1 MLTYFVIAPILI
13 AVFLYLLSSRYIA
26 KLLAILVQAVFLGFT
41 FFLFMQTRESTII
54 TVVGGYEY
62 TLGIVL
68 RADMLSAAFVM
79 LTSFIFLIT
88 AIYALNE
95 SWSKLYWLLIY
106 IWQGLII
113 GIFLVRDFF
122 NVFVLFEVATLIVAV
137 LILFLRERRSVFDG
151 LIYIMVNTVAI
162 QFYLFGVAYVYMLT
176 GTLNMDIA
184 AAALAEI
191 AATDPTQLTLPY
203 VLIMTAIIFKCAL
216 IPLASWLPKVQGIPR
231 APSAVAAILSGLHVK
246 CAVFLFLQFQLLF
259 EPIANSDFFLILGL
273 LTAILSIIMAF
284 SQDDIRLILAY
295 SSTAQIG
302 LIVVGLSTGGANYG
316 SLYHII
322 NHAIF
327 KTSLFLTSGMLMQIY
342 KTRDINK
349 ITGVFKNS
357 PVLGVAMLLSILAIA
372 GAPLFNGNVS
382 KYFIMDDIAPWLYV
396 TLSVVNFGTIAIF
409 VRYSLMLLGKP
420 DNAEV
425 VVMHKNKLVSV
436 LLLGV
441 ISLLT
446 GIFGVWSMNF
456 LFDTQLALSF
466 GSYLEKTIIF
476 FVSVALAVLLCK
488 YRAKML
494 VQLEY
499 IRNLDLNFRGMCV
512 SVGLFFAV
520 MLLFVGI
527 F

>member
-13 AVFLYLLSSRYIA
+13 AVFLYLLSSHYVA
-26 KLLAILVQAVFLGFT
+26 KILAIVVQAIFLGFT
-41 FFLFMQTRESTII
+41 FFLFMESREQAII
-54 TVVGGYEY
+54 TVVGGYADSI
-62 TLGIVL
+62 GIIL
-68 RADMLSAAFVM
+68 RADMLSSAFVM
-79 LTSFIFLIT
+79 LTAFIFLIT

-162 QFYLFGVAYVYMLT
+162 QFYLFGVAYIYMLT

-184 AAALAEI
+184 AAVISE
-191 AATDPTQLTLPY
+191 TDKSQLILPY

-246 CAVFLFLQFQLLF
+246 CAVFLFLQFQFIF
-259 EPIANSDFFLILGL
+259 EPVANHDFFLGLGL

-302 LIVVGLSTGGANYG
+302 LIIVGLSTNNADYG

-349 ITGVFKNS
+349 ITGIFKHS
-357 PVLGVAMLLSILAIA
+357 PILGISILLSILAII
-372 GAPLFNGNVS
+372 GAPLFNGNIS
-382 KYFIMDDIAPWLYV
+382 KYFIMDDIDMWLYV
-396 TLSVVNFGTIAIF
+396 VLSVVNFGTIAIF
-409 VRYSLMLLGKP
+409 VRYAFMLFGNPK
-420 DNAEV
+420 NASAV
-425 VVMHKNKLVSV
+425 LMHKNKVVSV
-436 LLLGV
+436 LLLG
-441 ISLLT
+441 IFSLFT
-446 GIFGVWSMNF
+446 GIFGVWIMNF
-456 LFDTQLALSF
+456 LFDSQLSVSV
-466 GSYLEKTIIF
+466 GSYIEKTAIF
-476 FVSVALAVLLCK
+476 AVSVILAVVLCK
-488 YRAKML
+488 YRYRLTKQL
-494 VQLEY
+494 NYVQA
-499 IRNLDLNFRGMCV
+499 LDINFRGMCI
-512 SVGLFFAV
+512 SIGLFFAI
-520 MLLFVGI
+520 MLIFVG
-527 F
+527 FL